1 MKKQIVDVVDVIA
14 KRVSGT
20 VLQKTKG
27 VPMTA
32 VFDGLS
38 QLNQT
43 RIDYEIVRE
52 QEKTKREAIA
62 SQRDVSIETIRAQR
76 DLMQSAINQTFGER
90 KKILEAQIHAMD
102 HALNSGSTEVLN
114 KALDGM
120 VSVIKESPFKNMAQI
135 RKELEDDDFVLRL
148 E

>member
-1 MKKQIVDVVDVIA
+1 MKNQIVDVVDVIA
-14 KRVSGT
+14 KKIPST
-20 VLQKTKG
+20 VLNKAKG
-27 VPMTA
+27 MPATA
-32 VFDGLS
+32 IFDGIS

-43 RIDYEIVRE
+43 RVDYEVVRE

-62 SQRDVSIETIRAQR
+62 VHRDVSIEKIRAQR

-90 KKILEAQIHAMD
+90 KQVLEAQIHAMD
-102 HALNSGSTEVLN
+102 HALNSGNTEVLN

-120 VSVIKESPFKNMAQI
+120 VSVVKATPFKGMAEI
-135 RKELEDDDFVLRL
+135 RRELEDDDFVLRM